1 MLMNQWP
8 VRKQVPA
15 LQLAEVR
22 AAIAAAD
29 AARFLAAVTG
39 REVDDA
45 LQQVAAGVPMALQQ
59 RREQAEPVALS
70 LINRLTWRAGAGDEV
85 LAEDLLARLR
95 REPLK
100 GREAPVDLEML
111 STELEGDLD
120 TSSGGYIDLETGAVY
135 GESASDPMLVGDD
148 AAIDVEEEPHRW
160 LRFDRIG
167 SRDEWRDMAAF
178 AARQRD
184 VALRE
189 RLERA
194 IEGKG
199 AFRRFRDLVHDENLV
214 EQWYAYSTDRQMG
227 RAREFLAHEGI
238 RVN

>member
-1 MLMNQWP
+1 
-8 VRKQVPA
+8 
-15 LQLAEVR
+15 
-22 AAIAAAD
+22 
-29 AARFLAAVTG
+29 
-39 REVDDA
+39 
-45 LQQVAAGVPMALQQ
+45 MALQQ
-59 RREQAEPVALS
+59 RRKQAEPVALS
-70 LINRLTWRAGAGDEV
+70 FINRLTWRAGAGDELLV
-85 LAEDLLARLR
+85 DDLLAHLR

-100 GREAPVDLEML
+100 GREVPVDLEML